1 MEMSQGP
8 GMPKGRAAAVI
19 DNERTSRAKT
29 ASVATSPRPMTS
41 PRITAPQGEGT
52 PGCQRC
58 VRSERALETVFKV
71 QPYTPEFADPD
82 SQIQRS
88 RRVSSGT
95 GVAGRRLS
103 PGPITLPAAKSR
115 GAEDWTRLAW
125 ESRS

>member
-19 DNERTSRAKT
+19 DNERTSKAKT
-29 ASVATSPRPMTS
+29 VSVATSPRTTTS

-71 QPYTPEFADPD
+71 QLLHTRIRGSGFSDPEKQTRFF
-82 SQIQRS
+82 RY
-88 RRVSSGT
+88 R
-95 GVAGRRLS
+95 VAGRRLS